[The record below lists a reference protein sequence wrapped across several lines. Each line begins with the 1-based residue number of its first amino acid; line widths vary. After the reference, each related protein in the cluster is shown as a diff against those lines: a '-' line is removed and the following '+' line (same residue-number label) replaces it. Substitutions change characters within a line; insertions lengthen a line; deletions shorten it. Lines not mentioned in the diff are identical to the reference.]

1 MRLIETLEI
10 MKSFLHA
17 HGFIEQN
24 FSTKDWMAADLLRE
38 AYAAEGIAWID

>member
-10 MKSFLHA
+10 MKGFLHA

-24 FSTKDWMAADLLRE
+24 FQVRDWLATDLLRQ
-38 AYAAEGIAWID
+38 AYDAEGLAWID